1 MLCLCH
7 PDPLPGWQC
16 GLSSGALSMSF
27 PQESDTEGVTADR
40 LPLLAGSDLA
50 TWIEAIQ
57 SIMTLVSEE
66 GRRSIAVTSRTSYR
80 IMRKTSGAECLKSE
94 TTLIRVASAEVE

>member
-7 PDPLPGWQC
+7 PDRLPGWQC
-16 GLSSGALSMSF
+16 GQSGGALSMSW
-27 PQESDTEGVTADR
+27 VTADR
-40 LPLLAGSDLA
+40 LPLLAWSDLA

-57 SIMTLVSEE
+57 SIATLVSEE

-80 IMRKTSGAECLKSE
+80 IMLKTSGGECLKSE
-94 TTLIRVASAEVE
+94 TTLTRVASAEAE